1 MIMVP
6 QVPFVSLPA
15 DIPLLFTLM
24 TAPGIVIVILFCVMA
39 VCMIATSF
47 ITIIIY
53 VICNYVFWLCFDR
66 YKRDIDQLG
75 RVSPQSRMIITR
87 QDNVL
92 CGEAFRKQVVEKMLP
107 PLVFGSKEMLFSC
120 GDCSICLDDYKDGDF
135 CRVFPVC
142 NHIFTMLNEIASSVG
157 FIGIRSGERV
167 GLIKD
172 NFVEEDVMEF
182 GYVKT
187 ATFKV

>member
-1 MIMVP
+1 MNMVP

-24 TAPGIVIVILFCVMA
+24 TALGIVIVILFSVMA

-53 VICNYVFWLCFDR
+53 VICNYVFWPCFDR
-66 YKRDIDQLG
+66 YERDIDQLG
-75 RVSPQSRMIITR
+75 RVSTHSRMNIITR
-87 QDNVL
+87 RDNVFG
-92 CGEAFRKQVVEKMLP
+92 GEAFRKQVVENMLP
-107 PLVFGSKEMLFSC
+107 PLVFRSKESLFSC

-142 NHIFTMLNEIASSVG
+142 NHMFHLKCIDLWLKNRLTCPICRKRLSDA
-157 FIGIRSGERV
+157 
-167 GLIKD
+167 
-172 NFVEEDVMEF
+172 
-182 GYVKT
+182 
-187 ATFKV
+187 